1 LACNNDS
8 IREERFQE
16 LILAI
21 KNTHEK
27 VYNPS
32 LELSLQRYVKPEML
46 DENNLYDCNYCQS
59 KVRAQRGVKFI
70 KSPKLLNLVLQRFM
84 FDYESWVR
92 LKINDRISFPFV
104 LNFNHYF
111 NGYEQIPN
119 KIREDTS

>member
-1 LACNNDS
+1 M
-8 IREERFQE
+8 
-16 LILAI
+16 AI